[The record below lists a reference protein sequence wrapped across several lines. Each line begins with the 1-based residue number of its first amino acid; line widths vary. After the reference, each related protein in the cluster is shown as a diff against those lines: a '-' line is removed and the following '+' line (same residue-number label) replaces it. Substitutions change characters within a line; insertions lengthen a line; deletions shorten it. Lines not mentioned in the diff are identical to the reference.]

1 MQYTIQNGGREWE
14 SRDTRGGGIDFIPCL
29 DVRFAKRG
37 VRASYPTNPFPMEG
51 VDYVWLGYDLIWWE
65 VTKIPSAYK

>member
-1 MQYTIQNGGREWE
+1 MGEPRYEG
-14 SRDTRGGGIDFIPCL
+14 IPCL

-37 VRASYPTNPFPMEG
+37 MRASYPTNPFPMEG
-51 VDYVWLGYDLIWWE
+51 VGYVWLGYDLIWWE